1 MGAYT
6 WQINDA
12 GPSPTFPN
20 APGVAGPT
28 PPPPPAPQTVSGW
41 SLIRSLKQFDPLT
54 GQLTSGDLTWT
65 ASPGA
70 GNQFQLALQ
79 TLINPT
85 PVGTDNP
92 GPMSDFDP
100 RINYAWP
107 FIMWQGNIIG
117 PTSSTELTADTLI
130 DTTAFSNPILGT
142 FGLQFDPVSPKQIDI
157 VYLTSV
163 PEPGTLGLVAVGLL
177 GVWYRCRRRGH

>member
-1 MGAYT
+1 MGVYT

-12 GPSPTFPN
+12 GPSSTFPN

-41 SLIRSLKQFDPLT
+41 SLILSLKKIDPLT
-54 GQLTSGDLTWT
+54 GQLTSGNLTWT

-79 TLINPT
+79 TLIIPT

-100 RINYAWP
+100 HINYSWP
-107 FIMWQGNIIG
+107 FIAWQGSFIG
-117 PTSSTELTADTLI
+117 PTTSEALTASTLF
-130 DTTAFSNPILGT
+130 DTTAFANPILGT
-142 FGLQFDPVSPKQIDI
+142 FGLQFDPVNPQQIDL

-163 PEPGTLGLVAVGLL
+163 PEPGTLGLVAVGALA
-177 GVWYRCRRRGH
+177 VWRAVRRSRR